1 MTAIHLT
8 PALILRELG
17 KLNVTDIE
25 SVLHKLQM
33 LAATK
38 KGALKADEA
47 KLLET
52 INATLPTDQ
61 RMIYRRLSTKR
72 KNGSLTPAEHRELLR
87 LSDLVETLH
96 ARRMQSLVKLA
107 ALRKTTVPEVIQRL
121 GLAPLALRQQT
132 SPSPKGAA

>member
-1 MTAIHLT
+1 MTAAHLT

-17 KLNVTDIE
+17 KLNVADME
-25 SVLHKLQM
+25 GVLHKLQM

-52 INATLPTDQ
+52 INTTLPADQ
-61 RMIYRRLSTKR
+61 RMAYRRLSAKR
-72 KNGSLTPAEHRELLR
+72 KNGSLTPSEHRELLR

-96 ARRMQSLVKLA
+96 AQRMQSLIKLA
-107 ALRKTTVPEVIQRL
+107 ALRKTTVPELMERL
-121 GLAPLALRQQT
+121 GLESLPAHV
-132 SPSPKGAA
+132 

>member
-1 MTAIHLT
+1 MSLTATHLT

-17 KLNVTDIE
+17 KLNVADIE
-25 SVLHKLQM
+25 GVLHKLQM

-47 KLLET
+47 RLLEA

-61 RMIYRRLSTKR
+61 RTTYRRLSTKR
-72 KNGSLTPAEHRELLR
+72 KNGSLTPAEHRELLQ

-96 ARRMQSLVKLA
+96 ARRVQSLVRLA
-107 ALRKTTVPEVIQRL
+107 ALRKTTVPQLMERL
-121 GLAPLALRQQT
+121 GLESLTTHA
-132 SPSPKGAA
+132 

>member
-1 MTAIHLT
+1 MSLTATHLT

-17 KLNVTDIE
+17 KLNVTDME
-25 SVLHKLQM
+25 GVLHKLQM

-47 KLLET
+47 KLMET

-72 KNGSLTPAEHRELLR
+72 KNGSLTPTEHRELLR

-96 ARRMQSLVKLA
+96 ARRMQSLVRLA
-107 ALRKTTVPEVIQRL
+107 ALRKTTVPELIERL
-121 GLAPLALRQQT
+121 GLESLPAHV
-132 SPSPKGAA
+132 